1 MACIPSAASE
11 LLWNEHELLPS
22 GSNAHCK
29 GSSLSRAK
37 FSLLIALATSAA
49 LLFLASGVWPSR
61 RRGNKSLDHSLLDL
75 EIVPL
80 DQQPP
85 NYEVHPRSVSL
96 GTCVGH
102 VIDASTW
109 TANLGLKVAATIQQC
124 DPNKFGKQKDIPE
137 GNGFIVN
144 DDPALLPAFCTRTI
158 LTIVRDVDQVA
169 DFITGAA
176 QTCKPIKNNQ
186 TACARSIEGAIFAG
200 TNVGRF
206 GAEMRI
212 DCDQAVIKVG
222 GFFACADRLEALAW
236 NLDALA
242 SSISRSA
249 QKCVPPSALPA
260 NFGAG
265 ACTGEISA
273 AAAYIAS
280 GSLYLAT
287 AVDTNCKSI
296 RPEQLAKLQKS
307 PEQLRA
313 LQARCARDSLA
324 FVRMLGLAGTMAAE
338 ASGHCGN
345 LNTDCGASIGYA
357 ATALSGAGQAAAE
370 MARFCN
376 PPTECCFVNRT
387 TFKFECHCD
396 EAAQLEKLR
405 FVYFS
410 QCARFTASMVK
421 LLSVTAGMAT
431 QANAQCNSQKLATN
445 SCGTMVSS
453 AIAGFG
459 FLAENIARTT
469 VDCKDQRGQPFDNFG
484 CGQRIGFIGDSV
496 DTSSRTIGAAVANCG
511 FGNIKARAD
520 PIPLRRRFY
529 VP

>member
-1 MACIPSAASE
+1 MPRAVSE
-11 LLWNEHELLPS
+11 LSWNEHELLPKV
-22 GSNAHCK
+22 SNAHCK
-29 GSSLSRAK
+29 GSSFSRAK
-37 FSLLIALATSAA
+37 LSLLIVLATSAA
-49 LLFLASGVWPSR
+49 LLFLASEVWPSGR
-61 RRGNKSLDHSLLDL
+61 KGNQSLGHSLLDL
-75 EIVPL
+75 EVVPL
-80 DQQPP
+80 DQQSP
-85 NYEVHPRSVSL
+85 NYEANPRSVSL

-102 VIDASTW
+102 LIDASTW
-109 TANLGLKVAATIQQC
+109 ASNLGLKVAAAIQQC
-124 DPNKFGKQKDIPE
+124 DPNKFGKIKDIPD

-144 DDPALLPAFCTRTI
+144 DDPALLPAFCSRTI
-158 LTIVRDVDQVA
+158 FTIVRDVDQVA
-169 DFITGAA
+169 DFITGGA
-176 QTCKPIKNNQ
+176 QTCKPRGDNQ

-206 GAEMRI
+206 AGELRI
-212 DCDQAVIKVG
+212 DCDQAVINVS

-236 NLDALA
+236 NVDALA
-242 SSISRSA
+242 SGISRSA
-249 QKCVPPSALPA
+249 QKCAPPSAVPA

-265 ACTGEISA
+265 ACTGEITA

-280 GSLYLAT
+280 GSLYLTT
-287 AVDTNCKSI
+287 AVDTNCKSL
-296 RPEQLAKLQKS
+296 RPEQFARLQKS
-307 PEQLRA
+307 PEELQA
-313 LQARCARDSLA
+313 FQARCARDSLA

-370 MARFCN
+370 VARFCK

-396 EAAQLEKLR
+396 EPAQLEKLR
-405 FVYFS
+405 FLYSS

-431 QANAQCNSQKLATN
+431 QASAQCNGQKLATN
-445 SCGTMVSS
+445 TCGTMVSS

-469 VDCKDQRGQPFDNFG
+469 VDCKKQDGEQFDFFG
-484 CGQRIGFIGDSV
+484 CGQRIGFIGDSI
-496 DTSSRTIGAAVANCG
+496 DTSSRTIGATVANCG